1 MVKAIDISFLK
12 PIVAN
17 VLEDENRN
25 WTIQGFGFLRTYFG
39 TKNNPKRYR
48 LNLWDNR
55 FTIPNVSTIHDH
67 PWDFKS
73 VIIAGEF
80 LNQRYEL
87 ENDES
92 NPTHNY
98 TILKTGEGGGL
109 TKTDPKACKLIPYN
123 EEFYLPG
130 NIYSQKANEIHET
143 KFVNGSVTLNERVGD
158 TEHARV
164 FWPYGK
170 NWVDARPRVATK
182 DEVKKAVETSLN
194 KWF

>member
-1 MVKAIDISFLK
+1 MLTKVIDISFLK
-12 PIVAN
+12 PLVAN

-39 TKNNPKRYR
+39 TKDNPKKYR

-73 VIIAGEF
+73 VIVAGEF

-87 ENDES
+87 NEKGE
-92 NPTHNY
+92 PTHNY
-98 TILKTGEGGGL
+98 TILKTGENGGL
-109 TKTDPKACKLIPYN
+109 TKTEPKACMLIPKH

-143 KFVNGSVTLNERVGD
+143 KFTNGSVTLNERVGD

-164 FWPYGK
+164 FWTYGAD
-170 NWVDARPRVATK
+170 WVDDMPRIATK